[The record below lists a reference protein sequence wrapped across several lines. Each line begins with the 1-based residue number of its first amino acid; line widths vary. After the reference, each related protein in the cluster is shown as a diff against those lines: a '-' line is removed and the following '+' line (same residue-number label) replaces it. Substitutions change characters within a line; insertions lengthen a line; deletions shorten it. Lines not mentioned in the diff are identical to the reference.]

1 MSPFSPGR
9 TVKARPFDTTV
20 GPVKW
25 AYATGATA
33 VAPPTVGY
41 DGVVALSNDRS
52 VHSLERGINGGTW
65 PPAWVPPIL
74 NGVVHSRSPIMPMP
88 APADP
93 LLLVGDDVG
102 ELTAINTRTGQKAW
116 GPISFSGAMI
126 TGAPGAFAT
135 RWGGPADVV
144 LVGTRV
150 GGAGYFY
157 TRDIATG
164 GPIATYLGGGALG
177 PVTSTPVLDY
187 ATDQA
192 YFTSWGLTIGTT
204 TVWCVEVAGPGTMTR
219 CPGWTLPDLDDIDAS
234 PVLNN
239 GQLYVANNAGDVY
252 SLDATDGT
260 YLPLGTFST
269 GDGPVK
275 GFLFPDRRGGEL
287 YFATETMVWSVT
299 DTAGELSTNWT
310 WDDGPGFKPSIV
322 LQWPGTDFLFVGSD
336 GGKLYQLEISGG
348 RPSTPCT
355 PPSCKVIVLG
365 GGSGQ
370 IGAPS
375 LDIGAVPPVLHVGSE
390 AGVVYAV
397 EVPLP

>member
-1 MSPFSPGR
+1 
-9 TVKARPFDTTV
+9 DTTS
-20 GPVKW
+20 GPIWW

-33 VAPPTVGY
+33 VAPPTVGF

-65 PPAWVPPIL
+65 PSAWVPPIL

-88 APADP
+88 TPADP
-93 LLLVGDDVG
+93 LLLVGDDSG
-102 ELTAINTRTGQKAW
+102 ELTAINTRTGLKAW

-157 TRDIATG
+157 TRDLATG
-164 GPIATYLGGGALG
+164 GPIDTYDGGGALG
-177 PVTSTPVLDY
+177 PVTTTPVLDY
-187 ATDQA
+187 GTGHA

-204 TVWCVEVAGPGTMTR
+204 TAWCVDVDAAGSMTP
-219 CPGWTLPDLDDIDAS
+219 CTGWTLPDLDDIDAS
-234 PVLNN
+234 PVLEN
-239 GQLYVANNAGDVY
+239 GRVYVANTAGEVY
-252 SLDATDGT
+252 PLDPADGT
-260 YLPLGTFST
+260 HVLPPPPIFST

-275 GFLFPDRRGGEL
+275 GFLFPDRRGSEL
-287 YFATETMVWSVT
+287 YFATDSQVWSVT
-299 DTAGELSTNWT
+299 DTAGTLSTNWT

-322 LQWPGTDFLFVGSD
+322 LHWPGTDYLFVGSD

-355 PPSCKVIVLG
+355 PPSCKVVVLG
-365 GGSGQ
+365 DGSDHL
-370 IGAPS
+370 GAPS
-375 LDIGAVPPVLHVGSE
+375 LDIAVVPPLLHVGSE